1 MLHVDEGRIHAYL
14 DRQLEFAGL
23 DARQELEAHIAQCA
37 DCATL
42 VERARSNHATAAA
55 LLQRSEPI
63 DIGLPPFDVVTARA
77 RRGAG
82 SAETRTIKRLRGLA
96 WAASIV
102 VAVGVGWYAQLS
114 LGSGGASEETLPDS
128 AAKLR
133 IVASTRE
140 ADSIAPAQ
148 ATEARSEVSRVAGPP
163 AVASPDETDVDAPAA
178 STMAVTRELEP
189 ADRAVVA
196 LEEGARV
203 DQQGAKRAQAGAMAD
218 QERQR
223 SEVASRDRV
232 ERERRRVVDEIA
244 PAQARLALREADSA
258 GVDPPTLVLDSR
270 VATVTEWLEVE
281 RATAERT
288 LGAAVLV
295 VDGLPLVG
303 FSVPASGL
311 PIVRVK
317 QLLPSGDSL
326 EILQRSANTTGNTP
340 TPLIE
345 GVSGRAARSATSG
358 ETSVTT
364 SVGEL
369 VVTGRAAI
377 GADSLTTLLG
387 RLREASRLN

>member
-1 MLHVDEGRIHAYL
+1 MPHVDEGRIHAYL
-14 DRQLEFAGL
+14 DRQLEFASP

-37 DCATL
+37 NCATL
-42 VERARSNHATAAA
+42 VERARTSHASAAA

-63 DIGLPPFDVVTARA
+63 DVGRPPFDVVTARA

-82 SAETRTIKRLRGLA
+82 LGATRKIARLRGLA

-114 LGSGGASEETLPDS
+114 LGSGETDEQNLSD
-128 AAKLR
+128 AAATPR
-133 IVASTRE
+133 IVARARE
-140 ADSIAPAQ
+140 ADSIAPTRAN
-148 ATEARSEVSRVAGPP
+148 EARSQVSRLAGPP
-163 AVASPDETDVDAPAA
+163 VVASPDEAEVDARAA
-178 STMAVTRELEP
+178 STKAVTRELEP
-189 ADRAVVA
+189 TDRAVVA
-196 LEEGARV
+196 LEEEARA
-203 DQQGAKRAQAGAMAD
+203 DQQVAEQAQTGAMAG

-244 PAQARLALREADSA
+244 PAQARLAMQEADSA
-258 GVDPPTLVLDSR
+258 GVDPPTVVLDSR
-270 VATVTEWLEVE
+270 VAAVIEWLEVE
-281 RATAERT
+281 RASAERT
-288 LGAAVLV
+288 LGVAVLA

-311 PIVRVK
+311 PIVRVT
-317 QLLPSGDSL
+317 QILPSGDSL
-326 EILQRSANTTGNTP
+326 ELLQQSANTAGNITS
-340 TPLIE
+340 LIG
-345 GVSGRAARSATSG
+345 GVSGRAARNAASG
-358 ETSVTT
+358 KITVTT

-377 GADSLTTLLG
+377 GPDSLRTLLG